1 MVMEVIDIVL
11 LIVIRRLGCTG
22 EQVIQDQRV
31 RRIYID
37 RVVLN
42 CVTAQIGPVFCKG
55 LGGEQQ

>member
-1 MVMEVIDIVL
+1 MEVIDVVL
-11 LIVIRRLGCTG
+11 LMVIHRLVCIG

-42 CVTAQIGPVFCKG
+42 CVTTQIGPVFRKG